1 MKTIAFISF
10 PVAGHVNPQHGLC
23 EELAKRN
30 VNLVY
35 YTADRYQA
43 KYQDIEGIT
52 IRLYPKEFMDYYD
65 ELSKDITLH
74 EKMLAL
80 MYVFN
85 TFTEKILPF
94 ILEDLKE
101 VKPDFIISDSL
112 AVWGKAAAR
121 YFNIPC
127 ALFFSSFMGDS
138 IIIKKTPSFALSLM
152 KSAIFDFK
160 YVLKFN
166 QIKKRI
172 EKQYGKITDSMSKV
186 MSPQGKFT
194 IVSTSREF
202 HPGGTLYP
210 SNVHFVRPCIFETNP
225 VNTKKDTIFISVGTI
240 SFSHSFWDICLK
252 ATRNLPYRIVISFGN
267 NKNNS
272 LDKELLRDNVVL
284 YDNLSLDDFRKELER
299 SEIFITH
306 GGFNSITDGI
316 IAETKLLV
324 CPITAEQ
331 ISNGNVIEGYG
342 CGKLYPEKTYQAD
355 VMERELKELIAN
367 DEMRKHLSYYKKSFM
382 TEKTYEEVVSELLI
396 EYNLSCEK

>member
-23 EELAKRN
+23 EELAKRD
-30 VNLVY
+30 VKLVY
-35 YTADRYQA
+35 YTAERYKH
-43 KYQDIEGIT
+43 KYEDIDGLD

-65 ELSKDITLH
+65 KMSKDITLH

-85 TFTEKILPF
+85 AFTDKVLPF
-94 ILEDLKE
+94 VLNDLEE

-121 YFNIPC
+121 YFNVPY

-138 IIIKKTPSFALSLM
+138 IIIKKTPSFALSLV
-152 KSAIFDFK
+152 KSAVFDFK

-166 QIKKRI
+166 KIKKNI
-172 EKQYGKITDSMSKV
+172 EKKYGKIMDAMQNV
-186 MSPQGKFT
+186 MAPQGKFT

-202 HPGGTLYP
+202 HPGGNLYP
-210 SNVHFVRPCIFETNP
+210 SNVHFVRPCIFESEP
-225 VNTKKDTIFISVGTI
+225 VKVKKDSIFISVGTI
-240 SFSHSFWDICLK
+240 SFSHSFWDICLE
-252 ATRNLPYRIVISFGN
+252 ATKNLPYRVVISFGN

-272 LDKELLRDNVVL
+272 LNKAHLRENVVL
-284 YDNLSLDDFRKELER
+284 YDNLSLEDFRKELER
-299 SEIFITH
+299 TEVFITH

-331 ISNGNVIEGYG
+331 NSNGKVLEAYG
-342 CGKLYPEKTYQAD
+342 CGKLYPGKNYTAD
-355 VMERELKELIAN
+355 VMERELKKLIEN
-367 DEMRKHLSYYKKSFM
+367 NEMKKNLEYYKNSFIH
-382 TEKTYEEVVSELLI
+382 EKTYKDVVNDLLN
-396 EYNLSCEK
+396 EYNLIKN